1 MSDRAKKLTI
11 LFLPALIVLILD
23 QITKYLVR
31 TNVSLH
37 RLEIIEGWLAFNF
50 TKNPGMALGM
60 DWLSTQT
67 ISIVAI
73 AATIGIISYILL
85 TLSRANFAYL
95 FCMGLIVGGALGNI
109 ADRIFMGL
117 IGGYGGVLHGHVV
130 DFIHFT
136 LQIGDRA
143 VFPYIFNVADMAI
156 STSIIVLLLFHKR
169 IMPIENE
176 AEVGGREEGVETEMS
191 SPENVDDQFSLDE
204 TGKTVGEVP
213 DVNTE
218 GSGKNDDIS
227 ENAEVEQKK
236 SNNPEK
242 SDKIKD
248 NDVSIESG
256 KKDSLQ

>member
-23 QITKYLVR
+23 QVTKYLVR
-31 TNVSLH
+31 TNMSLH

-73 AATIGIISYILL
+73 AATLGIIFYVML
-85 TLSRANFAYL
+85 TLNRANLAYL

-156 STSIIVLLLFHKR
+156 STSIIILLLFHKR
-169 IMPIENE
+169 IMPVEKE
-176 AEVGGREEGVETEMS
+176 TEDDGREEGVETEMS
-191 SPENVDDQFSLDE
+191 NTDNAEHASSEETGITSGEVHGVDPERSGENVDVSMNDE
-204 TGKTVGEVP
+204 VEEKKSDLP
-213 DVNTE
+213 E
-218 GSGKNDDIS
+218 GSDNISDSDDF
-227 ENAEVEQKK
+227 
-236 SNNPEK
+236 NN
-242 SDKIKD
+242 
-248 NDVSIESG
+248 SG